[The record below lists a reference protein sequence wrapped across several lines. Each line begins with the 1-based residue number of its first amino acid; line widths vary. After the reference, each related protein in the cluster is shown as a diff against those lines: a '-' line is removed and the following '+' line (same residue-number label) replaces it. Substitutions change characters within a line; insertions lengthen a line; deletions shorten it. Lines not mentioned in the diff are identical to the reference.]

1 MEDQV
6 AARMLTILV
15 DHNIEGQARRLW
27 GMILAEGWLDPMP
40 MRMVTLAT
48 AGLASD
54 TNDRDVWRFAQ
65 AHQMVLLT
73 ANRRRK
79 GQDSLEQTLRE
90 EHSATSLPVV
100 TIGNPNRVHNNK
112 AYREQCATRLVE
124 ICLDIEN
131 HRGIGRVFIP

>member
-6 AARMLTILV
+6 TARMLTILV

-27 GMILAEGWLDPMP
+27 GMLFAEGWLDLMP

-54 TNDRDVWRFAQ
+54 TSDRDVWRFAQ

-100 TIGNPNRVHNNK
+100 TIGNPNRVHNK
-112 AYREQCATRLVE
+112 AYREQCASRLVE